1 MTTGQSRRAAQ
12 RQVAEWTDKRSE
24 KGGQLWRSRTPT
36 DPFVDSALRGLG
48 LFVWRRP
55 ALHGRPERE
64 SVCV

>member
-24 KGGQLWRSRTPT
+24 KGGQLWRRRTPT
-36 DPFVDSALRGLG
+36 VPFVDSALRGLG

-55 ALHGRPERE
+55 ALHGTRE
-64 SVCV
+64 SVSELS